1 MRTYGLIGKTL
12 GYSFSKSFF
21 ERYFSENDIDAQFHN
36 FELAAIE
43 DINRVFEQQ
52 IGGLSVTIPYKESII
67 PFLDDL
73 SIEAKVIGAVN
84 CIQFKDGQKVGHNTD
99 AYGFQQ
105 SIKPFLTNQHERA
118 LIFGTGG
125 ASKAI
130 AYVLKN
136 LGIDVLFISRDPKED
151 KHFSYA
157 EINDH
162 MLNACKLLVNS
173 TPVGTLDFKDSKFD
187 LPFEFLTEEHLVVD
201 LVYNPPMTDLLL
213 RSKQQGATVLNGESM
228 LKHQALRSWKI
239 WNNQL

>member
-21 ERYFSENDIDAQFHN
+21 ERYFSENEIDAQFVN

-43 DINRVFEQQ
+43 DMNRVFEQQ

-84 CIQFKDGQKVGHNTD
+84 CIQFKDGLKVGHNTD

-136 LGIDVLFISRDPKED
+136 LGIDVLFISQDPKGD
-151 KHFSYA
+151 KLFSYA
-157 EINDH
+157 EVNNH
-162 MLNACKLLVNS
+162 MLNACKLLVNC
-173 TPVGTLDFKDSKFD
+173 TPVGTLDYKDSKFD
-187 LPFEFLTEEHLVVD
+187 LPFEYLTPDHLVVD

-213 RSKQQGATVLNGESM
+213 KSKQQGATILNGESM
-228 LKHQALRSWKI
+228 LKHQALQSWKI

>member
-1 MRTYGLIGKTL
+1 MKTYGLIGKTL

-21 ERYFSENDIDAQFHN
+21 ERYFSENEIDAQFVN
-36 FELAAIE
+36 FELVSIDE
-43 DINRVFEQQ
+43 IKKVFNQD
-52 IGGLSVTIPYKESII
+52 IGGLSVTIPHKESII
-67 PFLDDL
+67 PYLDNL
-73 SIEAKVIGAVN
+73 SIEAKTIGAVN
-84 CIQFKDGQKVGHNTD
+84 CIQFTDGQKVGHNTD

-136 LGIDVLFISRDPKED
+136 LGIDLLFISRDPKEE

-162 MLNACKLLVNS
+162 MLNACKLLVNC
-173 TPVGTLDFKDSKFD
+173 TPVGTLDYKDSKFD
-187 LPFEFLTEEHLVVD
+187 LPFEFLTSDHLVVD

>member
-21 ERYFSENDIDAQFHN
+21 ERYFSENDIDAQFVN

-43 DINRVFEQQ
+43 DMNRVFEQQ

-84 CIQFKDGQKVGHNTD
+84 CIQFKDGLKVGHNTD

-136 LGIDVLFISRDPKED
+136 LGIDVLFISQDPKED

-157 EINDH
+157 EVNNH
-162 MLNACKLLVNS
+162 MLNACKLLVNC
-173 TPVGTLDFKDSKFD
+173 TPVGTLDYKDSKFD
-187 LPFEFLTEEHLVVD
+187 LPFEYLTSDHLVVD

-213 RSKQQGATVLNGESM
+213 KSKQQGATILNGESM
-228 LKHQALRSWKI
+228 LKHQALQSWKI

>member
-1 MRTYGLIGKTL
+1 M
-12 GYSFSKSFF
+12 
-21 ERYFSENDIDAQFHN
+21 
-36 FELAAIE
+36 
-43 DINRVFEQQ
+43 
-52 IGGLSVTIPYKESII
+52 
-67 PFLDDL
+67 
-73 SIEAKVIGAVN
+73 N

-162 MLNACKLLVNS
+162 MLNACKLLVNC
-173 TPVGTLDFKDSKFD
+173 TPVGTLDYKDSEFD

-201 LVYNPPMTDLLL
+201 LVYNPAMTDLLL

>member
-21 ERYFSENDIDAQFHN
+21 ERYFIENDIDAQFHN

-43 DINRVFEQQ
+43 GISGVFEQQ

-67 PFLDDL
+67 PFLDEL

-84 CIQFKDGQKVGHNTD
+84 CIQFKDGLIIGHNTD

-130 AYVLKN
+130 TYVLKN

-162 MLNACKLLVNS
+162 MLNACKLLVNC
-173 TPVGTLDFKDSKFD
+173 TPVGTLDYKDSKFD

>member
-12 GYSFSKSFF
+12 GYSFSKTFF

-43 DINRVFEQQ
+43 DISGVFEQQ
-52 IGGLSVTIPYKESII
+52 ISGLSVTIPYKESII

-84 CIQFKDGQKVGHNTD
+84 CIQFKDGQKVGHNAD

-118 LIFGTGG
+118 LIIGTGG

-136 LGIDVLFISRDPKED
+136 LGIDVLFISRDPKQD

-162 MLNACKLLVNS
+162 MLNACKLLVNC
-173 TPVGTLDFKDSKFD
+173 TPVGTLDYKDSEFD

-201 LVYNPPMTDLLL
+201 LVYNPAMTDLLL

>member
-21 ERYFSENDIDAQFHN
+21 ERYFIESEIEAQFVN
-36 FELAAIE
+36 FELASIDE
-43 DINRVFEQQ
+43 IKKVFEEP
-52 IGGLSVTIPYKESII
+52 IEGLSVTIPYKESII
-67 PFLDDL
+67 PFLDEL
-73 SIEAKVIGAVN
+73 SIDARAIGAVN
-84 CIQFKDGQKVGHNTD
+84 CIQFIDGQKIGHNTD

-136 LGIDVLFISRDPKED
+136 LGIDVIFISRDPKGE
-151 KHFSYA
+151 KHFSY
-157 EINDH
+157 EEVNSY
-162 MLNACKLLVNS
+162 MLNACKLIVNC
-173 TPVGTLDFKDSKFD
+173 TPVGTLDYKDSQFEI
-187 LPFEFLTEEHLVVD
+187 PFEFLTVEHLVVD
-201 LVYNPPMTDLLL
+201 LVYNPPMTDLLI
-213 RSKQQGATVLNGESM
+213 RSMQQGATVLNGESM

-239 WNNQL
+239 WNNQV

>member
-21 ERYFSENDIDAQFHN
+21 ERYFSENEIDAQFVN

-43 DINRVFEQQ
+43 DMNRVFEQQ

-84 CIQFKDGQKVGHNTD
+84 CIQFKDGLKVGHNTD

-136 LGIDVLFISRDPKED
+136 LGIDVLFISQDPKAD

-157 EINDH
+157 EVNNH
-162 MLNACKLLVNS
+162 MLNACKLLVNC
-173 TPVGTLDFKDSKFD
+173 TPVGTLDYKDSKFD
-187 LPFEFLTEEHLVVD
+187 LPFEYLTPDHLVVD

-213 RSKQQGATVLNGESM
+213 KSKQQGATILNGESM
-228 LKHQALRSWKI
+228 LKHQALQSWKI

>member
-1 MRTYGLIGKTL
+1 MKTYGLIGKTL

-21 ERYFSENDIDAQFHN
+21 ERYFSENEIDAQFVN
-36 FELAAIE
+36 FELASIDE
-43 DINRVFEQQ
+43 IKKVFNQDIA
-52 IGGLSVTIPYKESII
+52 GLSVTIPYKESII
-67 PFLDDL
+67 PYLDNL
-73 SIEAKVIGAVN
+73 SIEAKAIGAVN
-84 CIQFKDGQKVGHNTD
+84 CIQFTDGQKVGHNTD

-136 LGIDVLFISRDPKED
+136 LGIDVLFISRDPKEE

-162 MLNACKLLVNS
+162 MLNACKLLVNC
-173 TPVGTLDFKDSKFD
+173 TPVGTLDYKDSKFD
-187 LPFEFLTEEHLVVD
+187 LPFEFLTSEHLVVD
-201 LVYNPPMTDLLL
+201 LVYNPPMTDLLIK
-213 RSKQQGATVLNGESM
+213 SKQQGATVLNGESM

>member
-12 GYSFSKSFF
+12 GYSFSKTFF

-67 PFLDDL
+67 PFLDEL

-162 MLNACKLLVNS
+162 MLNACKLLVNC
-173 TPVGTLDFKDSKFD
+173 TPVGTLDYKDSEFD

-201 LVYNPPMTDLLL
+201 LVYNPAMTDLLL

>member
-1 MRTYGLIGKTL
+1 MKTYGLIGKTL

-21 ERYFSENDIDAQFHN
+21 ERYFIENEIGAQFLN
-36 FELAAIE
+36 FELEAIG
-43 DINRVFEQQ
+43 DISVVFEQQ

-67 PFLDDL
+67 PFLDEL

-84 CIQFKDGQKVGHNTD
+84 CIQFKDGLKIGHNTD

-136 LGIDVLFISRDPKED
+136 LGIDVLFISRDPKGE
-151 KHFSYA
+151 KQFSY
-157 EINDH
+157 EEVNQH
-162 MLNACKLLVNS
+162 MLKACKLIVNC
-173 TPVGTLDFKDSKFD
+173 TPVGTLDYKESQFE
-187 LPFEFLTEEHLVVD
+187 LPFEFLSEEHLVVD
-201 LVYNPPMTDLLL
+201 LVYNPPMTDLLI
-213 RSKQQGATVLNGESM
+213 RSKQHGAIVLNGESM

>member
-1 MRTYGLIGKTL
+1 
-12 GYSFSKSFF
+12 
-21 ERYFSENDIDAQFHN
+21 
-36 FELAAIE
+36 
-43 DINRVFEQQ
+43 
-52 IGGLSVTIPYKESII
+52 
-67 PFLDDL
+67 L
-73 SIEAKVIGAVN
+73 SIEAKTIGAVN
-84 CIQFKDGQKVGHNTD
+84 CIQFTDGQKVGHNTD

-136 LGIDVLFISRDPKED
+136 LGIDVLFISRDPKEE

-162 MLNACKLLVNS
+162 MLNACKLLVNC
-173 TPVGTLDFKDSKFD
+173 TPVGTLDYKDSKFD
-187 LPFEFLTEEHLVVD
+187 LPFEFLTSDHLVVD

>member
-43 DINRVFEQQ
+43 DISGVFEQQ
-52 IGGLSVTIPYKESII
+52 ISGLSVTIPYKESII

-84 CIQFKDGQKVGHNTD
+84 CIQFKDGLIIGHNTD
-99 AYGFQQ
+99 VYGFQQ

-136 LGIDVLFISRDPKED
+136 LGIDVLFISQDPKGD

-157 EINDH
+157 EVNNH
-162 MLNACKLLVNS
+162 MLNACKLLVNC
-173 TPVGTLDFKDSKFD
+173 TPVGTLDYKDSKFD
-187 LPFEFLTEEHLVVD
+187 LPFEYLTSDHLVVD

-213 RSKQQGATVLNGESM
+213 KSKQQGATILNGESM
-228 LKHQALRSWKI
+228 LKHQALQSWKI

>member
-21 ERYFSENDIDAQFHN
+21 ERYFSENDIDAQFVN

-43 DINRVFEQQ
+43 DMNRVFEQQ
-52 IGGLSVTIPYKESII
+52 IGGLSVTIPYKECII

-84 CIQFKDGQKVGHNTD
+84 CIQFKDGLKVGHNTD

-130 AYVLKN
+130 ANVLKN
-136 LGIDVLFISRDPKED
+136 LGIDVLFISRDPKGD

-157 EINDH
+157 EVNNH
-162 MLNACKLLVNS
+162 MLNACKLLVNC
-173 TPVGTLDFKDSKFD
+173 TPVGTLDYKDSKFD
-187 LPFEFLTEEHLVVD
+187 LPFEYLTSDHLVVD

-213 RSKQQGATVLNGESM
+213 KSKQQGATILNGESM
-228 LKHQALRSWKI
+228 LKHQALQSWKI

>member
-1 MRTYGLIGKTL
+1 MKTYGLIGKTL

-21 ERYFSENDIDAQFHN
+21 ERYFSENEIDAQFVN
-36 FELAAIE
+36 FELVSIDE
-43 DINRVFEQQ
+43 IKKVFNQD
-52 IGGLSVTIPYKESII
+52 IGGLSVTIPHKESII
-67 PFLDDL
+67 PYLDNL
-73 SIEAKVIGAVN
+73 SIEAKTIGAVN
-84 CIQFKDGQKVGHNTD
+84 CIQFTDGQKVGHNTD

-136 LGIDVLFISRDPKED
+136 LGIDVLFISRDPKEE

-162 MLNACKLLVNS
+162 MLNACKLLVNC
-173 TPVGTLDFKDSKFD
+173 TPVGTLDYKDSKFD
-187 LPFEFLTEEHLVVD
+187 LPFEFLTSDHLVVD

-228 LKHQALRSWKI
+228 LNHQALRSWKI

>member
-21 ERYFSENDIDAQFHN
+21 ERYFSENDIDAQFVN

-43 DINRVFEQQ
+43 DMNRVFEQQ
-52 IGGLSVTIPYKESII
+52 IGGLSVTIPYKECII

-84 CIQFKDGQKVGHNTD
+84 CIQFKDGLKVGHNTD

-136 LGIDVLFISRDPKED
+136 LGIDVLFISQDPKGD

-157 EINDH
+157 EVNNH
-162 MLNACKLLVNS
+162 MLNACKLLVNC
-173 TPVGTLDFKDSKFD
+173 TPVGTLDYKDSKFD
-187 LPFEFLTEEHLVVD
+187 LPFEYLTSDHLVVD

-213 RSKQQGATVLNGESM
+213 KSKQQGATILNGESM
-228 LKHQALRSWKI
+228 LKHQALQSWKI

>member
-21 ERYFSENDIDAQFHN
+21 ERYFIENDIDAQFHN

-43 DINRVFEQQ
+43 DMNRVFEQQ
-52 IGGLSVTIPYKESII
+52 IGGLSVTIPYKECII

-84 CIQFKDGQKVGHNTD
+84 CIQFKDGLKVGHNTD

-136 LGIDVLFISRDPKED
+136 LGIDVLFISQDPKGD

-157 EINDH
+157 EVNNH
-162 MLNACKLLVNS
+162 MLNACKLLVNC
-173 TPVGTLDFKDSKFD
+173 TPVGTLDYKDSKFD
-187 LPFEFLTEEHLVVD
+187 LPFEYLTSDHLVVD

-213 RSKQQGATVLNGESM
+213 KSKQQGATILNGESM
-228 LKHQALRSWKI
+228 LKHQALQSWKI

>member
-43 DINRVFEQQ
+43 DISGVFEQQ
-52 IGGLSVTIPYKESII
+52 ISGLSVTRPYKESII

-84 CIQFKDGQKVGHNTD
+84 CIQFKDGLIIGHNTD
-99 AYGFQQ
+99 VYGFQQ

-136 LGIDVLFISRDPKED
+136 LGIDVLFISQDPKGD

-157 EINDH
+157 EVNNH
-162 MLNACKLLVNS
+162 MLNACKLLVNC
-173 TPVGTLDFKDSKFD
+173 TPVGTLDYKDSKFD
-187 LPFEFLTEEHLVVD
+187 LPFEYLTSDHLVVD

-213 RSKQQGATVLNGESM
+213 KSKQQGATILNGESM

>member
-21 ERYFSENDIDAQFHN
+21 ERYFSENDIDAQFVN

-43 DINRVFEQQ
+43 DMNRVFEQQ
-52 IGGLSVTIPYKESII
+52 IGGLSVTIPYKECII

-84 CIQFKDGQKVGHNTD
+84 CIQFKDGLKVGHNTD

-130 AYVLKN
+130 ANVLKN
-136 LGIDVLFISRDPKED
+136 LGIDVLFISRDPKGD

-157 EINDH
+157 EVNNH
-162 MLNACKLLVNS
+162 MLNACKLLVNC
-173 TPVGTLDFKDSKFD
+173 TPVGTLDYKDSKFD
-187 LPFEFLTEEHLVVD
+187 LPFEYLTPDHLVVD

-213 RSKQQGATVLNGESM
+213 KSKQQGATILNGESM
-228 LKHQALRSWKI
+228 LKHQALQSWKI

>member
-12 GYSFSKSFF
+12 GYSFSKTFF

-43 DINRVFEQQ
+43 DISGVFEQQ
-52 IGGLSVTIPYKESII
+52 ISGLSVTIPYKESII

-136 LGIDVLFISRDPKED
+136 LGIDVLFISRNPKGE
-151 KHFSYA
+151 KHFSY
-157 EINDH
+157 EEVNQHI
-162 MLNACKLLVNS
+162 LKACKLLVNC
-173 TPVGTLDFKDSKFD
+173 TPLGTLDYKDSEFD
-187 LPFEFLTEEHLVVD
+187 LPFEFLTSDHLVVD

-213 RSKQQGATVLNGESM
+213 MSKQHGATVLNGESM

>member
-21 ERYFSENDIDAQFHN
+21 ERYFSENEIDAQFVN
-36 FELAAIE
+36 FELADIE
-43 DINRVFEQQ
+43 EMNRVFEQQ

-136 LGIDVLFISRDPKED
+136 LGIDVLFISQDPKGD

-157 EINDH
+157 EVNIH
-162 MLNACKLLVNS
+162 MLNACKLLVNC
-173 TPVGTLDFKDSKFD
+173 TPVGTLDYKDSKFD
-187 LPFEFLTEEHLVVD
+187 LPFEYLTSDHLVVD

-213 RSKQQGATVLNGESM
+213 KSKQQGATILNGESM
-228 LKHQALRSWKI
+228 LKHQALQSWKI

>member
-21 ERYFSENDIDAQFHN
+21 ERYFSENEIDAQFLN
-36 FELAAIE
+36 FELATIE
-43 DINRVFEQQ
+43 DIRVVFEKQ

-67 PFLDDL
+67 PYLDDL
-73 SIEAKVIGAVN
+73 SDEAKAIGAVN
-84 CIQFKDGQKVGHNTD
+84 CIYFKDGQKIGHNTD

-136 LGIDVLFISRDPKED
+136 LGIDVLFISQVPKGD

-157 EINDH
+157 EVNDH
-162 MLNACKLLVNS
+162 MLNACKLLVNC
-173 TPVGTLDFKDSKFD
+173 TPVGTLDYKDSKFD
-187 LPFEFLTEEHLVVD
+187 LPFECLTEEHLVVD
-201 LVYNPPMTDLLL
+201 LVYNPPMTDLLM

>member
-1 MRTYGLIGKTL
+1 MKTYGLIGKTL

-21 ERYFSENDIDAQFHN
+21 ERYFSENEIDAQFVN
-36 FELAAIE
+36 FQLASIDE
-43 DINRVFEQQ
+43 IKKVFNQD

-67 PFLDDL
+67 PYLDNL
-73 SIEAKVIGAVN
+73 SIEAKAIGAVN
-84 CIQFKDGQKVGHNTD
+84 CIQFTEGQKVGHNTD

-136 LGIDVLFISRDPKED
+136 LGIDVLFISRDPKGE
-151 KHFSYA
+151 KQFSY
-157 EINDH
+157 EEVNDH
-162 MLNACKLLVNS
+162 MLNACKLLINC
-173 TPVGTLDFKDSKFD
+173 TPVGTLDYKDSKFD
-187 LPFEFLTEEHLVVD
+187 LPFEFLTSDHLVVD
-201 LVYNPPMTDLLL
+201 LVYNPPMTDLLI

>member
-1 MRTYGLIGKTL
+1 MKTYGLIGKTL

-21 ERYFSENDIDAQFHN
+21 ERYFIENEIEAQFLN
-36 FELAAIE
+36 FELEAIG
-43 DINRVFEQQ
+43 DISVVFEQQ

-67 PFLDDL
+67 PFLDEL

-84 CIQFKDGQKVGHNTD
+84 CIQFKDGLKIGHNTD

-136 LGIDVLFISRDPKED
+136 LGIDVLFISRDPKGE
-151 KHFSYA
+151 KQFSY
-157 EINDH
+157 EEVNQH
-162 MLNACKLLVNS
+162 MLKACKLIVNC
-173 TPVGTLDFKDSKFD
+173 TPVGTLDYKESQFE
-187 LPFEFLTEEHLVVD
+187 LPFEFLSEEHLVVD
-201 LVYNPPMTDLLL
+201 LVYNPPMTDLLI
-213 RSKQQGATVLNGESM
+213 RSKQHGAIVLNGESM

>member
-1 MRTYGLIGKTL
+1 MITYGLIGKTL

-21 ERYFSENDIDAQFHN
+21 ERYFSENDIDAQFVN

-43 DINRVFEQQ
+43 DMNRVFEQQ

-84 CIQFKDGQKVGHNTD
+84 CIQFKDGLKVGHNTD

-136 LGIDVLFISRDPKED
+136 LGIDVLFISQDPKGD
-151 KHFSYA
+151 KLFSYA
-157 EINDH
+157 EVNNH
-162 MLNACKLLVNS
+162 MLNACKLLVNC
-173 TPVGTLDFKDSKFD
+173 TPVGTLDYKDSKFD
-187 LPFEFLTEEHLVVD
+187 LPFEYLTPDHLVVD

-213 RSKQQGATVLNGESM
+213 KSKQQGATILNGESM
-228 LKHQALRSWKI
+228 LKHQALQSWKI

>member
-21 ERYFSENDIDAQFHN
+21 ERYFSENEIDAQFVN
-36 FELAAIE
+36 FELADIE
-43 DINRVFEQQ
+43 EMNRVFEQQ

-136 LGIDVLFISRDPKED
+136 LGIDVLFISQDPKGD

-157 EINDH
+157 EVNNH
-162 MLNACKLLVNS
+162 MLNACKLLVNC
-173 TPVGTLDFKDSKFD
+173 TPVGTLDYKDSKFD
-187 LPFEFLTEEHLVVD
+187 LPFEYLTSDHLVVD

-213 RSKQQGATVLNGESM
+213 KSKQQGATILNGESM
-228 LKHQALRSWKI
+228 LKHQALQSWKI

>member
-1 MRTYGLIGKTL
+1 MKTYGLIGKTL

-21 ERYFSENDIDAQFHN
+21 ERYFSENEIDAQFVN
-36 FELAAIE
+36 FELVSIDE
-43 DINRVFEQQ
+43 IKKVFNQD
-52 IGGLSVTIPYKESII
+52 IGGLSVTIPHKESII
-67 PFLDDL
+67 PYLDNL
-73 SIEAKVIGAVN
+73 SIEAKTIGAVN
-84 CIQFKDGQKVGHNTD
+84 CIQFTDGQKVGHNTD

-136 LGIDVLFISRDPKED
+136 LGIDVLFISQDPKGD

-157 EINDH
+157 EVNNH
-162 MLNACKLLVNS
+162 MLNACKLLVNC
-173 TPVGTLDFKDSKFD
+173 TPVGTLDYKDSKFD
-187 LPFEFLTEEHLVVD
+187 LPFEYLTPDHLVVD
-201 LVYNPPMTDLLL
+201 LVYNPPMTHLLL
-213 RSKQQGATVLNGESM
+213 NSKQQGATILNGESM
-228 LKHQALRSWKI
+228 LKHQALQSWKI

>member
-21 ERYFSENDIDAQFHN
+21 ERYFFENAIDAQFQN
-36 FELAAIE
+36 FELAAID

-84 CIQFKDGQKVGHNTD
+84 CIQFKDGQIVGHNTD

-136 LGIDVLFISRDPKED
+136 LGIDVLFISRNPKGE
-151 KHFSYA
+151 KHFSY
-157 EINDH
+157 EEVNQH
-162 MLNACKLLVNS
+162 MLNACKLIVNC
-173 TPVGTLDFKDSKFD
+173 TPVGTLEYKDSKFD
-187 LPFEFLTEEHLVVD
+187 LPFEFFTEEHLVVD

-228 LKHQALRSWKI
+228 LNHQALRSWKI

>member
-21 ERYFSENDIDAQFHN
+21 ERYFSENDIDAQFVN

-43 DINRVFEQQ
+43 DMNRVFEQQ
-52 IGGLSVTIPYKESII
+52 IGGLSVTIPYKECII

-84 CIQFKDGQKVGHNTD
+84 CIQFKDGLKVGHNTD

-136 LGIDVLFISRDPKED
+136 LGIDVLFISQDPKGD

-157 EINDH
+157 EVNNH
-162 MLNACKLLVNS
+162 MLNACKLLVNC
-173 TPVGTLDFKDSKFD
+173 TPVGTLDYKDSKFD
-187 LPFEFLTEEHLVVD
+187 LPFEYLTPDHLVVD

-213 RSKQQGATVLNGESM
+213 KSKQQGATILNGESM
-228 LKHQALRSWKI
+228 LKHQALQSWKI

>member
-12 GYSFSKSFF
+12 GYSFSKTFF

-43 DINRVFEQQ
+43 DISGVFEQQ
-52 IGGLSVTIPYKESII
+52 ISGLSVTIPYKESII

-136 LGIDVLFISRDPKED
+136 LGIDVLFISRDPKGE
-151 KHFSYA
+151 KQFSY
-157 EINDH
+157 EEVNQH
-162 MLNACKLLVNS
+162 MLKACKLLVNC
-173 TPVGTLDFKDSKFD
+173 TPLGTLDYKDSEFD
-187 LPFEFLTEEHLVVD
+187 LPFEFLTSDHLVVD

-213 RSKQQGATVLNGESM
+213 MSKQHGATVLNGESM

>member
-12 GYSFSKSFF
+12 GYSFSKTFF
-21 ERYFSENDIDAQFHN
+21 ERYISENDIDGQFHN

-43 DINRVFEQQ
+43 DISGVFEQQ
-52 IGGLSVTIPYKESII
+52 ISGLSVTIPYKESII

-118 LIFGTGG
+118 LIIGTGG

-136 LGIDVLFISRDPKED
+136 LGIDVLFISRDPKQD

-162 MLNACKLLVNS
+162 MLNACKLLVNC
-173 TPVGTLDFKDSKFD
+173 TPVGTLDYKDSKFD

-201 LVYNPPMTDLLL
+201 LVYNPPMTDLLI

>member
-1 MRTYGLIGKTL
+1 MKTYGLIGKTL

-21 ERYFSENDIDAQFHN
+21 ERYFIENEIGAQFLN
-36 FELAAIE
+36 FELGAIG
-43 DINRVFEQQ
+43 DISVVFEQQ

-67 PFLDDL
+67 PFLDEL

-84 CIQFKDGQKVGHNTD
+84 CIQFKDGLKIGHNTD

-136 LGIDVLFISRDPKED
+136 LGIDVLFISRDPKGE
-151 KHFSYA
+151 KQFSY
-157 EINDH
+157 EEVNQH
-162 MLNACKLLVNS
+162 MLKACKLLVNC
-173 TPVGTLDFKDSKFD
+173 TPLGTLDYKDSEFD
-187 LPFEFLTEEHLVVD
+187 LPFEFLTSDHLVVD

-213 RSKQQGATVLNGESM
+213 MSKQHGATVLNGESM

>member
-1 MRTYGLIGKTL
+1 MKTYGLIGKTL

-21 ERYFSENDIDAQFHN
+21 ERYFIENEIEAQFLN
-36 FELAAIE
+36 FELASID
-43 DINRVFEQQ
+43 DINEVFKQD

-67 PFLDDL
+67 PFLDEL

-84 CIQFKDGQKVGHNTD
+84 CIQFKDGLKIGHNTD

-136 LGIDVLFISRDPKED
+136 LGIDVLFISRDPKGE
-151 KHFSYA
+151 KHFSY
-157 EINDH
+157 EEVNQH
-162 MLNACKLLVNS
+162 MLKACKLIVNC
-173 TPVGTLDFKDSKFD
+173 TPVGTLDYKDSQFE

-201 LVYNPPMTDLLL
+201 LVYNPPMTELLI
-213 RSKQQGATVLNGESM
+213 RSKQHGATVLNGESM

-239 WNNQL
+239 WSDQL

>member
-157 EINDH
+157 QINDH
-162 MLNACKLLVNS
+162 MLNACKLLVNC

>member
-21 ERYFSENDIDAQFHN
+21 ERYFSENDIDAQFNN

-157 EINDH
+157 QINDH
-162 MLNACKLLVNS
+162 MLNACKLLVNC

>member
-1 MRTYGLIGKTL
+1 MKTYGLIGKTL

-21 ERYFSENDIDAQFHN
+21 ERYFSENEIDAQFVN
-36 FELAAIE
+36 FELVSIDE
-43 DINRVFEQQ
+43 IKKVFNQD
-52 IGGLSVTIPYKESII
+52 IGGLSVTIPHKESII
-67 PFLDDL
+67 PYLDNL
-73 SIEAKVIGAVN
+73 SIEAKTIGAVN
-84 CIQFKDGQKVGHNTD
+84 CIQFTDGQKVGHNTD

-136 LGIDVLFISRDPKED
+136 LGIDVLFISRDPKEE

-162 MLNACKLLVNS
+162 MLNACKLLVNC
-173 TPVGTLDFKDSKFD
+173 TPVGTLDYKDSKFD
-187 LPFEFLTEEHLVVD
+187 LPFEFLTSDHLVVD